1 MRKLYRSSRDSKIFG
16 VCGGLAEYL
25 GVDATLL
32 RILLIV
38 VAVFSAGSIVLVYI
52 LAGFIIP
59 REPQLG
65 GPFGPGPY
73 SDPTPPRGG
82 RWNGGYSGWNPPHQ
96 APNAAPGWTPG
107 TPWPGPGPSAASAAP
122 GTARPGAAPA
132 AGTATTA
139 PELDAMMEDIEKKA
153 LKREIEELKARITKF
168 EQQSKG
174 E

>member
-59 REPQLG
+59 REPQFG
-65 GPFGPGPY
+65 GPFGSGPY
-73 SDPTPPRGG
+73 ADPTPPRGG

-96 APNAAPGWTPG
+96 APN
-107 TPWPGPGPSAASAAP
+107 AAP